1 MCWSMLKKTVN
12 KGVGGVMLT
21 DDSASLWVDTLH
33 RDFINWAYFPGNRVG
48 FLSMCE
54 VAQGQEI

>member
-21 DDSASLWVDTLH
+21 DDSASLWVDTQH
-33 RDFINWAYFPGNRVG
+33 RDFIN
-48 FLSMCE
+48 
-54 VAQGQEI
+54 